1 MSDKVLGMAG
11 EELKSMSHEVKG
23 MWTDEVCA
31 YTDPHGGVVIA
42 ASPNGEAS
50 EFGYKLYFALND
62 NKAVLQ
68 VGEVLPNVN
77 PKDLRFRHIPE
88 SVVNAALNAA
98 LGVVLLW
105 DSQQKA

>member
-1 MSDKVLGMAG
+1 MSDQVLGMAG
-11 EELKSMSHEVKG
+11 EEVKSMSHEVKG

-50 EFGYKLYFALND
+50 KFGYKLYFALND

-68 VGEVLPNVN
+68 VGEVLPNA
-77 PKDLRFRHIPE
+77 KDLRFRDIPE

-105 DSQQKA
+105 DSQQKS

>member
-11 EELKSMSHEVKG
+11 EEVKSMSHEVKG

-50 EFGYKLYFALND
+50 KFGYKLYFALND

-68 VGEVLPNVN
+68 VGEVLPNA
-77 PKDLRFRHIPE
+77 KDLRFRDIPE

-105 DSQQKA
+105 DSQQKV

>member
-11 EELKSMSHEVKG
+11 EEVKSISHEIKG
-23 MWTDEVCA
+23 MWTDQVCA

-50 EFGYKLYFALND
+50 KFGYKLYFALND

-68 VGEVLPNVN
+68 VGEVLPNA
-77 PKDLRFRHIPE
+77 KDLRFRDIPE

-105 DSQQKA
+105 DSQQKS

>member
-50 EFGYKLYFALND
+50 KFGYKLYFALND

-68 VGEVLPNVN
+68 VGEVLPNA
-77 PKDLRFRHIPE
+77 KDLRFRDIPE

-105 DSQQKA
+105 DSQQKS

>member
-50 EFGYKLYFALND
+50 KFGYKLYFALND

-68 VGEVLPNVN
+68 VGEVLPNA
-77 PKDLRFRHIPE
+77 KDLRFRDIPE

>member
-23 MWTDEVCA
+23 MWTDQVCA

-50 EFGYKLYFALND
+50 KFGYKLYFALND

-68 VGEVLPNVN
+68 VGEVLPNA
-77 PKDLRFRHIPE
+77 KDLRFRDIPE

-105 DSQQKA
+105 DSQQKS

>member
-1 MSDKVLGMAG
+1 MSEDNIKHLGITEDSDA
-11 EELKSMSHEVKG
+11 KKYKG

-50 EFGYKLYFALND
+50 KFGYKLYFALND

-68 VGEVLPNVN
+68 VGEVLPNAN
-77 PKDLRFRHIPE
+77 AKDLRFRDIPE

>member
-11 EELKSMSHEVKG
+11 EEVKSMSHEVKG

-50 EFGYKLYFALND
+50 KFGYKLYFALND

-68 VGEVLPNVN
+68 VGEVLPNA
-77 PKDLRFRHIPE
+77 KDLRFRHIPE

-105 DSQQKA
+105 DSQQKS

>member
-11 EELKSMSHEVKG
+11 EEIKSMSHEVKG
-23 MWTDEVCA
+23 MWTNEVCA
-31 YTDPHGGVVIA
+31 YTDPNGGVVIA
-42 ASPNGEAS
+42 ASPNGDAAK
-50 EFGYKLYFALND
+50 FGYKSYFALND

-68 VGEVLPNVN
+68 VGEVLPNA
-77 PKDLRFRHIPE
+77 KDLRFKDIPE

-105 DSQQKA
+105 DSQQKV